1 MQTVEIVLPKL
12 KKWQQD
18 VYDEVAHKGGSGMKF
33 VLKSS
38 RQKGKSILANV
49 LLLTY
54 AIEHK
59 STSVVVEPVMAQ
71 SRRMHKQLC
80 DWLANTGIIKSANS
94 TLLTIEFCNGSEIL
108 FKSAEMDDNLRG
120 FTVSKN
126 GLLVIDEGAFI
137 KQSAYEILWPI
148 TEACQAPTLVIST
161 PLFRDSEFYR
171 LYTQGNSDE
180 FPNVK
185 SFDWQNYD
193 MSELMPPEKVEYFR
207 KTMSPIRFRSEIL
220 GEFID
225 DGSFIFGNFQKN
237 YGYSQ
242 KPPKYA
248 AIDWATGK
256 NEKDDYSCLVLM
268 DEDRVVVDIKF
279 YRVIDPMA
287 LVDTLAGVINSTA
300 TLINVTVEENSLGE
314 VYRSA
319 LKRKMLNKGI
329 LKSFLTTNDSKRRI
343 IEQLIK
349 AFAESDVTIPEDPRL
364 KEQLQHYEI
373 EQTPTG
379 KVTYNAQSGF
389 NDDAVIALALAYD
402 AATKYKNKKAFEYA
416 LV

>member
-1 MQTVEIVLPKL
+1 MPTKQIVLPRL
-12 KKWQQD
+12 KPWQKD
-18 VYDEVAHKGGSGMKF
+18 VYDEVAHQGGSGRKF

-38 RQKGKSILANV
+38 RQKGKSVLANV

-54 AIEHK
+54 AFEYK

-71 SRRMHKQLC
+71 SRRMYKQIC
-80 DWLANTGIIKSANS
+80 DWLADAGVIKSANA
-94 TLLTIEFCNGSEIL
+94 TLLTIEFINGSEIL

-126 GLLVIDEGAFI
+126 GILVIDEGSFI

-161 PLFRDSEFYR
+161 PLFKDSEFYS
-171 LYTQGNSDE
+171 LYMQGKSDE
-180 FPNVK
+180 FPYVK

-193 MSELMPPEKVEYFR
+193 LTEMMPPDKIEYFR
-207 KTMSPIRFRSEIL
+207 KTMTPLRFRSEIL

-225 DGSFIFGNFQKN
+225 DGSYVFGDFTKN
-237 YGYSQ
+237 YGFSE

-248 AIDWATGK
+248 GIDWATGK

-268 DEDRVVVDIKF
+268 DEDKVMTDIKYF
-279 YRVIDPMA
+279 RVIDPMD
-287 LVDTLAGVINSTA
+287 LVDRLSQIINTTPS
-300 TLINVTVEENSLGE
+300 LVSVNVEENSLGE

-319 LKRKMLNKGI
+319 LKRKMKRPTI
-329 LKSFLTTNDSKRRI
+329 LKSFLTTNQSKRRI

-349 AFAESDVTIPEDPRL
+349 AFSEEDITILDDVRL

-373 EQTPTG
+373 EKTPTG
-379 KVTYNAQSGF
+379 KITYNAQSGF
-389 NDDAVIALALAYD
+389 NDDAVMALAIVYD
-402 AATKYKNKKAFEYA
+402 AARKNAGEKRTVVGFA
-416 LV
+416 

>member
-18 VYDEVAHKGGSGMKF
+18 VYDEVAHKGGSGMKY

-38 RQKGKSILANV
+38 RQKGKSCLANV

-54 AIEHK
+54 ALENK

-71 SRRMHKQLC
+71 SRRMHKQIC
-80 DWLANTGIIKSANS
+80 DWLAGSGVIKSANA
-94 TLLTIEFCNGSEIL
+94 TLLTIDFCNGSEIL

-120 FTVSKN
+120 FTVSRN
-126 GLLVIDEGAFI
+126 GILVIDEGAFI
-137 KQSAYEILWPI
+137 KKSAYEILWPI

-161 PLFRDSEFYR
+161 PLFRDSDFYD
-171 LYTQGNSDE
+171 LFTQGLSGE

-193 MSELMPPEKVEYFR
+193 MSELMPPEKLEYFR
-207 KTMSPIRFRSEIL
+207 KTMTPLKFRSEIL

-225 DGSFIFGNFQKN
+225 DSSLIFGDFTKC
-237 YGYSQ
+237 YGYSS

-248 AIDWATGK
+248 GIDWATGK

-268 DEDRVVVDIKF
+268 DEDCAVTDVKMF
-279 YRVIDPMA
+279 RVIDPMT
-287 LVDTLAGVINSTA
+287 LVDQLAAIINTTPTLE
-300 TLINVTVEENSLGE
+300 NVTVEENSLGE

-319 LKRKMLNKGI
+319 LKRKLSRPAI
-329 LKSFLTTNDSKRRI
+329 LKSFLTTNESKRRI
-343 IEQLIK
+343 VEQLIK
-349 AFAESDVTIPEDPRL
+349 AFSEGNIKIIEDARL

-379 KVTYNAQSGF
+379 KITYNAQGGF
-389 NDDAVIALALAYD
+389 NDDAVIALCLAYD
-402 AATKYKNKKAFEYA
+402 AASKGKNKKGFQYGFG
-416 LV
+416 